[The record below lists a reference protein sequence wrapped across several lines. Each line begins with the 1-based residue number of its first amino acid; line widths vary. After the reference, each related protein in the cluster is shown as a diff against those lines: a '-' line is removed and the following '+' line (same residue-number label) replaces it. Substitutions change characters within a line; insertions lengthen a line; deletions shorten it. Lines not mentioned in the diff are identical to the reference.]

1 MHSCQPVV
9 VLFLSASILFVGTV
23 ASTRASSA
31 DPSVLTLGFD
41 SMPAGKAPS
50 GFSGARTG
58 RGAPGTW
65 VVREDETAP
74 SGTMV
79 LAQTSSDPTNKRFP
93 VCVYDGF
100 SATDV
105 DLSVRF
111 RPLSGEVDQAAGL
124 VWRYQDADT
133 YYVVRANALED
144 NVVLY
149 KVEHGKRSDLQP
161 TDTFLFAYGK
171 DAPVPTGSWSVLRV
185 VARGQKFSVWLNSE
199 HLFDVEDD
207 TFQGPGRVGL
217 WTKAD
222 SVTVFDSFSIQGL

>member
-1 MHSCQPVV
+1 

-23 ASTRASSA
+23 ASTRTFSA

-50 GFSGARTG
+50 GFSAARTG
-58 RGAPGTW
+58 RGASGTW

-79 LAQTSSDPTNKRFP
+79 LGQTSSDPTSNRFL

-100 SATDV
+100 SAADV

-124 VWRYQDADT
+124 VWRYQDPDN
-133 YYVVRANALED
+133 YYVVRANALEN

-149 KVEHGKRSDLQP
+149 KVEDGKRSDLRP
-161 TDTFLFAYGK
+161 TGAWPFTYGK
-171 DAPVPTGSWSVLRV
+171 DANVPTGSWGALRV
-185 VARGQKFSVWLNSE
+185 VARGLKFSVWLNGE

-207 TFQGPGRVGL
+207 TFHGTGRVGL

-222 SVTVFDSFSIQGL
+222 SVTDFDSFEIQGL